1 MTGVFEERERGYE
14 AKWAH
19 DEEAHFAIMAK
30 RNAWLGEWA
39 CETMQL
45 PKSEADRYVQAVIDA
60 GLTGRGK
67 DPVFE
72 KISRRLRRPPR
83 GLPRLAHPAQDE
95 RNVRTG
101 GQFGAEEEINPGPIW
116 PAVARFPAMCRLVA
130 YSNRLYLAGLMSAL
144 ADRGL
149 PRPSWLLSV
158 AAKC

>member
-72 KISRRLRRPPR
+72 KIRGDFAARRVGCPDSLIQRKMKEMFEQ
-83 GLPRLAHPAQDE
+83 AA
-95 RNVRTG
+95 N
-101 GQFGAEEEINPGPIW
+101 
-116 PAVARFPAMCRLVA
+116 
-130 YSNRLYLAGLMSAL
+130 
-144 ADRGL
+144 
-149 PRPSWLLSV
+149 SV
-158 AAKC
+158 LKKK